1 MKNYWSYFFGFL
13 VFFVACEENP
23 FFGDDKISNRSIT
36 GNVKL
41 DKVEYYPDGYHGGV
55 FVWAEG
61 LGIKTTT
68 DIDGSFELILPAAN
82 DPSMGAIVNG
92 EYTIH
97 FFLGNYQISKVIVE
111 FAAGQI
117 VSDDNTITPEG
128 ELRKIVY
135 MMRLMGMHTTVS
147 PEIITAGFDSNIKVD
162 VDITSDPS
170 EVFVYLK
177 KISTR
182 DGSIYTGLFI
192 KEADSNKLAYLVDI
206 DSAIIMREDIMSPGK
221 NLEIEFDYASSNLS
235 SGTYELIPYLIV
247 DRSDVPQG
255 LKQAIG
261 LGFDSFNQN
270 YFQYPFKRTGGKLVI
285 Q

>member
-135 MMRLMGMHTTVS
+135 MTRLMGMHTTVS

-235 SGTYELIPYLIV
+235 SGTYEVIPYLIV
-247 DRSDVPQG
+247 DRSDVPEG

>member
-13 VFFVACEENP
+13 ILFVACEENP
-23 FFGDDKISNRSIT
+23 FFGDDKIPNRSIT
-36 GNVKL
+36 GHVKL
-41 DKVEYYPDGYHGGV
+41 DKVEYYPEGYHGGV

-97 FFLGNYQISKVIVE
+97 FFLGNYRISKVMVE

-117 VSDDNTITPEG
+117 VADDNTITPEG
-128 ELRKIVY
+128 ELRKTIS
-135 MMRLMGMHTTVS
+135 MTRLMGMHTTVS
-147 PEIITAGFDSNIKVD
+147 PEIITAGFDNNIKVE

-182 DGSIYTGLFI
+182 DGSIYTGLLI
-192 KEADSNKLAYLVDI
+192 KEEGSNKLLHIVDL
-206 DSAIIMREDIMSPGK
+206 DGAIIMREDIMSPGK
-221 NLEIEFDYASSNLS
+221 NLEIEFDYTSSNLP
-235 SGTYELIPYLIV
+235 SGTYEVIPYLIV

>member
-68 DIDGSFELILPAAN
+68 DIDGSFELILQAAN

-128 ELRKIVY
+128 ELRKTIS
-135 MMRLMGMHTTVS
+135 MTRLMGMHTTVS

-235 SGTYELIPYLIV
+235 SGTYEVIPYLIV
-247 DRSDVPQG
+247 DRSDVPEG

>member
-1 MKNYWSYFFGFL
+1 
-13 VFFVACEENP
+13 
-23 FFGDDKISNRSIT
+23 
-36 GNVKL
+36 
-41 DKVEYYPDGYHGGV
+41 
-55 FVWAEG
+55 
-61 LGIKTTT
+61 
-68 DIDGSFELILPAAN
+68 
-82 DPSMGAIVNG
+82 MGAIVNG

-128 ELRKIVY
+128 ELRKTIS
-135 MMRLMGMHTTVS
+135 MTRLMGMHTTVS

-162 VDITSDPS
+162 VDIASDPS

-235 SGTYELIPYLIV
+235 SGTYEVIPYLIV
-247 DRSDVPQG
+247 DRSDVPEG

>member
-128 ELRKIVY
+128 ELRKTIS
-135 MMRLMGMHTTVS
+135 MTRLMGMHTTVS

-177 KISTR
+177 K
-182 DGSIYTGLFI
+182 DF
-192 KEADSNKLAYLVDI
+192 
-206 DSAIIMREDIMSPGK
+206 
-221 NLEIEFDYASSNLS
+221 YA
-235 SGTYELIPYLIV
+235 
-247 DRSDVPQG
+247 
-255 LKQAIG
+255 
-261 LGFDSFNQN
+261 
-270 YFQYPFKRTGGKLVI
+270 
-285 Q
+285 